1 MSNNASDRRSV
12 QALARAAATI
22 GVILS
27 LLFVGL
33 ELRQSR
39 QLARAEVRQGLADRN
54 AQVISSISDNP
65 ELARAWLEMWGSSVS
80 RGLEL
85 TAVDSTQAIYAL
97 FGMLRHVENVYLQYL
112 EGVVD
117 ESVLTSYGFRRNS
130 TLMLP
135 QFETFWSDAKNRFD
149 PRFVEA
155 LDTEY
160 GL

>member
-1 MSNNASDRRSV
+1 MSNSASDRWSI

-39 QLARAEVRQGLADRN
+39 QLARAEVRQGLADGN
-54 AQVISSISDNP
+54 AQFISSISDNP
-65 ELARAWLEMWGSSVS
+65 ELARAWLEMWGSNVS
-80 RGLEL
+80 RFEL
-85 TAVDSTQAIYAL
+85 TAVDSTQAIYAM

-117 ESVLTSYGFRRNS
+117 ESVLTSYGFRSNS

-135 QFETFWSDAKNRFD
+135 QFETFWSGAKNRFD

-155 LDTEY
+155 LNTEY